1 MKKKLLL
8 VALFSMLI
16 CLTACNKKVILPADF
31 DANMYGNAVL
41 QITGEAIQMDSQ
53 SLTIFANDA
62 EDFVTADELGYE
74 VEVYKSLC
82 SGTLVAR
89 EEAGQAVSMS
99 GEMQFTVSGINKDI
113 VTIIIPVQY
122 ETHVVNYEY
131 TFTPNAKASYNPY
144 ELRYDLTQI
153 VVSSQKSM
161 AELMKEAGMNTIMG
175 MGVVFL
181 VLIFISFVIG
191 LFKYLPGSGAKELKK
206 KEAKNKENAEKPV
219 EIVTTPVAASTTDSE
234 NLMDN
239 KELVAVITAAVMAA
253 SGSAPAI
260 TSSDTL
266 VVRSIK
272 RVSR

>member
-8 VALFSMLI
+8 VALFSMLL
-16 CLTACNKKVILPADF
+16 CLTACSKEVILPADF

-41 QITGEAIQMDSQ
+41 QMTDYAVQMDSQ
-53 SLTIFANDA
+53 ALTVFANDA
-62 EDFVTADELGYE
+62 EDYVTAEELGYE
-74 VEVYKSLC
+74 VDVYKELC

-99 GEMQFTVSGINKDI
+99 GEVQFSVSGIEKNI
-113 VTIIIPVQY
+113 VTITIPVQY
-122 ETHVVNYEY
+122 EKYIVNYEY
-131 TFTPNAKASYNPY
+131 TLVPNPKAEYNPE
-144 ELRYDLTQI
+144 ELKYNLTQ
-153 VVSSQKSM
+153 VVVASQKSM
-161 AELMKEAGMNTIMG
+161 GELMKEAGLNTIMG

-181 VLIFISFVIG
+181 ALIFISFVIA
-191 LFKYLPGSGAKELKK
+191 LFKYLPCSGAKELKK
-206 KEAKNKENAEKPV
+206 KEAEKKVAAEKTADKVVAP
-219 EIVTTPVAASTTDSE
+219 VTTTEASE

-253 SGSAPAI
+253 SGSTSAI

-266 VVRSIK
+266 IVRSIK

>member
-8 VALFSMLI
+8 VALFSMLV
-16 CLTACNKKVILPADF
+16 CLTACSKEVILPADF

-41 QITGEAIQMDSQ
+41 QITGDAIQMDSQ
-53 SLTIFANDA
+53 TLTIFANDA
-62 EDFVTADELGYE
+62 EDYVTADELGYE
-74 VEVYKSLC
+74 VDVYKELC

-89 EEAGQAVSMS
+89 DEAGQVISMS
-99 GEMQFTVSGINKDI
+99 GEIQFAVSGINKDV
-113 VTIIIPVQY
+113 VTITVPVQY
-122 ETHVVNYEY
+122 ETYVVNYEY
-131 TFTPNAKASYNPY
+131 TFVPNSKASYNPY
-144 ELRYDLTQI
+144 ELEYDLTQI
-153 VVSSQKSM
+153 VVASQKSM
-161 AELMKEAGMNTIMG
+161 GELMKEAGMNTIMG

-181 VLIFISFVIG
+181 ALIFISFVIS

-206 KEAKNKENAEKPV
+206 KEAEKKVAAEKTADKVVAP
-219 EIVTTPVAASTTDSE
+219 VTTTEASE

-253 SGSAPAI
+253 SGSTPAI

-266 VVRSIK
+266 IVRSIK